1 MPLYRIEDDV
11 PRIADSAWVAD
22 TAQVIGRVE
31 MAADSS
37 VWFGA
42 VLRGDTEHIRIGAGS
57 NIQDNSMVH
66 ADPGFPALIGDH
78 VTVGHLVM
86 LHGCIVGDNTLI
98 GMQAV
103 VLNGAKIGRNCIV
116 GAGALI
122 AAGKEFPEGSLII
135 GNPARVV
142 RELTPEQ
149 IADIRV
155 GSDHYMANARRF
167 RSGCERIG

>member
-167 RSGCERIG
+167 RSSCKRIG

>member
-1 MPLYRIEDDV
+1 MPVYRIEDYV

-31 MAADSS
+31 MADDSS

-42 VLRGDTEHIRIGAGS
+42 VLRGDTEQIRIGVGS
-57 NIQDNSMVH
+57 NIQDNSIVH
-66 ADPGFPALIGDH
+66 ADPGFPALIGDR

-86 LHGCIVGDNTLI
+86 LHGCIVGDDTLI

-116 GAGALI
+116 GAMKRFACNPHDDAVFWEPAPLLARL
-122 AAGKEFPEGSLII
+122 AAEGKTFS
-135 GNPARVV
+135 
-142 RELTPEQ
+142 
-149 IADIRV
+149 
-155 GSDHYMANARRF
+155 
-167 RSGCERIG
+167 

>member
-1 MPLYRIEDDV
+1 MALYQIDDFV
-11 PRIADSAWVAD
+11 PRIADSAWIAD

-42 VLRGDTEHIRIGAGS
+42 VLRGDTENIRIGIGS
-57 NIQDNSMVH
+57 NIQDNSVVH
-66 ADPGFPALIGDH
+66 ADPGFPALVGDH

-122 AAGKEFPEGSLII
+122 AAGKEFPDGSLIV
-135 GNPARVV
+135 GSPARVV
-142 RELTPEQ
+142 RTLTPEQ
-149 IADIRV
+149 IADIGF
-155 GSDHYMANARRF
+155 GSEHYMANARRF
-167 RSGCERIG
+167 RAACRRIG

>member
-66 ADPGFPALIGDH
+66 ADPGFPAQIGDH

-167 RSGCERIG
+167 RSSCKRIG